1 MIQDKNRIFD
11 GWLTLEGGVDAGRAP
26 EALDPNQCQSAINM
40 TFRGGNATTR
50 PGIRKLVESLP
61 DLPRQIFVYNQ
72 PFDSTLVH
80 RVEGEYTGV
89 EGAALVV
96 NPAPPPEWI
105 VPANLDPS
113 EVVYRTGIMQCAS
126 AYSPHNG
133 QDCIMAMIGGRL
145 FRITPHVTTAD
156 VIEIEIENNG
166 RADETQIPTPITLKA
181 GKNLRND
188 KNQPIAYMVQADKWM
203 VIQDG
208 ISSAIIY
215 DGKKARRSNTTGTVD
230 ETEIPVGTILAYGM
244 GRICTVV
251 NKRDIAFGDL
261 FGSHDTPDPA
271 DSLILFTERNF
282 LAEGFDAS
290 IPFHQGIATGMAF
303 FPQLDTSTGNGQLM
317 VFAER
322 GANSFF
328 LNIDRELWK
337 TSQFQILAL
346 ATTGL
351 RGDRSISAVNEDLW
365 FRSDDGM
372 RSYRQARSESSGW
385 AHIPLST
392 NVKQYLG
399 NDADFLLRYA
409 SSIYFDNRIIC
420 TTSPMWNQGRPSH
433 MGLIVVDFDIISSF
447 NGQAISQQVD
457 RPAWEGFWFT
467 PQFQPV
473 QVLTG
478 IFEGKT
484 RAFCFGIDNSG
495 QNQLYEFSV
504 DDKDDFDDEK
514 IPWQLTSRAFDFQKL
529 QQGSSSIFNENEIY
543 DADIWLRDIV
553 E

>member
-261 FGSHDTPDPA
+261 FGVDV
-271 DSLILFTERNF
+271 
-282 LAEGFDAS
+282 AE
-290 IPFHQGIATGMAF
+290 
-303 FPQLDTSTGNGQLM
+303 N
-317 VFAER
+317 
-322 GANSFF
+322 
-328 LNIDRELWK
+328 DREFAS
-337 TSQFQILAL
+337 T
-346 ATTGL
+346 
-351 RGDRSISAVNEDLW
+351 E
-365 FRSDDGM
+365 
-372 RSYRQARSESSGW
+372 
-385 AHIPLST
+385 PLSDARAHDAAA
-392 NVKQYLG
+392 
-399 NDADFLLRYA
+399 NDSGVADGVSGR
-409 SSIYFDNRIIC
+409 
-420 TTSPMWNQGRPSH
+420 TSNWPP
-433 MGLIVVDFDIISSF
+433 LD
-447 NGQAISQQVD
+447 
-457 RPAWEGFWFT
+457 
-467 PQFQPV
+467 
-473 QVLTG
+473 
-478 IFEGKT
+478 
-484 RAFCFGIDNSG
+484 
-495 QNQLYEFSV
+495 
-504 DDKDDFDDEK
+504 
-514 IPWQLTSRAFDFQKL
+514 
-529 QQGSSSIFNENEIY
+529 
-543 DADIWLRDIV
+543 
-553 E
+553 